1 MDEKRFEALWE
12 RAEAEGYATRL
23 AEEYPGWRARRRRA
37 GGIVAGVALV
47 LAVATPLVYTPM
59 PEMKVYCNN
68 AAYDKSHWTDMAS
81 NLLMEG

>member
-12 RAEAEGYATRL
+12 RAEAEGYATRV
-23 AEEYPGWRARRRRA
+23 AEEYPGWRARR
-37 GGIVAGVALV
+37 IVAGVALV

-68 AAYDKSHWTDMAS
+68 AAYDESHWTDMAS